1 MNARR
6 AAILLPLLAALRLS
20 AGPAPPPGMRVTLL
34 GTGNPRPSMT
44 RFGPSILVEA
54 GTVRI
59 LVDAGRG
66 ATQRLFAIGSRDLLT
81 GIDLVLLTHL
91 HSDHVVGLPD
101 LWLTGW
107 LFGRTK
113 PFALKGPEGTAALMA
128 HLEQAFEFDVKV
140 RRDVDERLP
149 GAGAAIDAKDI
160 PPETIVEI
168 SGVKVTAFAVDHG
181 PVKPAYGYR
190 IDYAGKSV
198 VLSGDTRYSENL
210 VAHAKGCDVLVHEVV
225 APSVEVTRSALA
237 DATRV
242 QRIIA
247 HHTTPEDAG
256 KIFAKVKPRLAV
268 YSHIVP
274 SPATEKDLV
283 APTRKT
289 YSGPLA
295 VGYDL
300 MSISIGEK
308 ITIEKPHAA
317 KEDGVRNR
325 PPLRTGKYQPS
336 GDRVRRAAIRCGP
349 IPSPGAYRG

>member
-1 MNARR
+1 MRARR
-6 AAILLPLLAALRLS
+6 TALSIALLAALGV
-20 AGPAPPPGMRVTLL
+20 AAAEPPAPPALRVTLL

-54 GTVRI
+54 GTTPPTRI

-66 ATQRLFAIGSRDLLT
+66 ATQRLFALGGSDLLS
-81 GIDLVLLTHL
+81 GVDIVLLTHL

-107 LFGRTK
+107 LFGRTR
-113 PFALKGPEGTAALMA
+113 PFSLKGPEGTAALMA
-128 HLEQAFEFDVKV
+128 HLEKAFEFDVKT
-140 RRDVDERLP
+140 RRDLDERLP
-149 GAGAAIDAKDI
+149 AAGAETDAKDL
-160 PPETIVEI
+160 PPETTFEI
-168 SGVKVTAFAVDHG
+168 SGAKITAFAVDHG

-198 VLSGDTRYSENL
+198 VLSGDTRFSESL

-225 APSVEVTRSALA
+225 APAVEVRRSAVA
-237 DATRV
+237 DAARV

-256 KIFAKVKPRLAV
+256 RIFSLVKPRLAV

-283 APTRKT
+283 GPTRKT

-300 MSISIGEK
+300 MSISIGERV
-308 ITIEKPHAA
+308 TVEKRAPAA
-317 KEDGVRNR
+317 E
-325 PPLRTGKYQPS
+325 
-336 GDRVRRAAIRCGP
+336 
-349 IPSPGAYRG
+349 

>member
-1 MNARR
+1 MHARR
-6 AAILLPLLAALRLS
+6 STFFFSFIAALRVS
-20 AGPAPPPGMRVTLL
+20 AGPAPAPIPPPPPLRVTLL

-54 GTVRI
+54 ATSPPTRI

-66 ATQRLFAIGSRDLLT
+66 ATQRLFSLGGGALP

-107 LFGRTK
+107 LFGRAR
-113 PFALKGPEGTAALMA
+113 PFSLKGPEGTAALMA
-128 HLEQAFEFDVKV
+128 HLERAFEFDVKT
-140 RRDVDERLP
+140 RRDLDERLP
-149 GAGAAIDAKDI
+149 AAGAAIDAKDM
-160 PPETIVEI
+160 PPETVVDV
-168 SGVKVTAFAVDHG
+168 SGVKIAAFAVDHG

-210 VAHAKGCDVLVHEVV
+210 VAHARGCDVLVHEVV
-225 APSVEVTRSALA
+225 APEAERRLAAVRDPAAVE
-237 DATRV
+237 
-242 QRIIA
+242 RIVA

-256 KIFAKVKPRLAV
+256 RVFSEVRPRLAV

-274 SPATEKDLV
+274 SPAAEKDLV

-300 MSISIGEK
+300 MCISIGER
-308 ITIEKPHAA
+308 ITVEK
-317 KEDGVRNR
+317 
-325 PPLRTGKYQPS
+325 
-336 GDRVRRAAIRCGP
+336 RAAP
-349 IPSPGAYRG
+349 AE